1 MSFRLFAWRY
11 FIFSHG
17 VFSRRNDEK
26 TTRRINAKQKKKR
39 RHAKTRKDAS
49 RKDNEITVSNDIF
62 LRGVFSCFRVAG
74 FVFSHSIIS
83 TFRLFA
89 WLFFVC
95 LFFLMAFLRLS
106 PFRVASFRREKTK
119 RRKDEM
125 AQSNHHNLNLVT
137 VTSFCNYHKFRKIK
151 TSQKTDQNLNSQL
164 FWLTHIRHNFNNILA
179 SSTRMD

>member
-1 MSFRLFAWRY
+1 MTFRLFAWRY
-11 FIFSHG
+11 FVFSHG
-17 VFSRRNDEK
+17 VFSLRNDEK

-62 LRGVFSCFRVAG
+62 LRGVFSSFRAKISSFRMALFRL
-74 FVFSHSIIS
+74 FVFSHGFFSS
-83 TFRLFA
+83 VCFFSWRFCVCRLFVWRLFA
-89 WLFFVC
+89 
-95 LFFLMAFLRLS
+95 A
-106 PFRVASFRREKTK
+106 K
-119 RRKDEM
+119 RQKDEM